1 LAYIYD
7 ATLGHGEEF
16 MIPIGPSNRPIE
28 NHMVGSKPCITQ
40 QFADPL
46 LYEGDKVTVE
56 GITIEV
62 LMHGNYDRIRITK
75 VG

>member
-1 LAYIYD
+1 
-7 ATLGHGEEF
+7 
-16 MIPIGPSNRPIE
+16 MIPIGPSSRPIE
-28 NHMVGSKPCITQ
+28 NHNVGSRPCATL
-40 QFADPL
+40 QFPDPL

-75 VG
+75 P